1 MISKNQVKLIKS
13 LHVKK
18 FREREG
24 LFIAEGEKIVKELLS
39 SSFKIH
45 SIYFTDEW
53 NGLTEDRRNER
64 NHFKITDDELKKIS
78 LLETQNQVLAI
89 VHIPENKID
98 LKKITAGFTLI
109 LDDIRDPGNLGTII
123 RIADWYG
130 MRNIICSDQSVDAF
144 NPKVVQ
150 SSMGSIFRT
159 NIFYEDLGIFLK
171 KVKKEFSSPIYG
183 AVLDGQN
190 VLEKKLN
197 PESFLLMGNES
208 KGISPNL
215 LKLIDEKITIPK
227 PANGSAESL
236 NVSIATSIL
245 CHEFFKQYAK

>member
-1 MISKNQVKLIKS
+1 MISKNQVKLIRS

-18 FREREG
+18 FREHEG
-24 LFIAEGEKIVKELLS
+24 LFIAEGEKIIKELLN

-53 NGLTEDRRNER
+53 NGLTGDER
-64 NHFKITDDELKKIS
+64 NKKNLYKIKDDELKKIS
-78 LLETQNQVLAI
+78 LLENQNQVLAI
-89 VHIPENKID
+89 VRIPENKID
-98 LKKITAGFTLI
+98 FKKITSGFALI

-123 RIADWYG
+123 RTADWYG
-130 MRNIICSDQSVDAF
+130 IRNIICSDQSVDAF

-159 NIFYEDLGIFLK
+159 NIFYEDLEIFLTEIK
-171 KVKKEFSSPIYG
+171 KQFRIPVYG

-190 VLEKKLN
+190 ILEKKLN
-197 PESFLLMGNES
+197 PESMLLMGNES
-208 KGISPNL
+208 KGISANL

-227 PANGSAESL
+227 PANGTAESL
-236 NVSIATSIL
+236 NVSIAASIL
-245 CHEFFKQYAK
+245 CHEFFKLSPK